1 MQVIKKSPAF
11 FLKNYLFFKKIRRIF
26 AIQRTTNTA
35 DGPKAANM
43 KNFINTYD
51 QVKNAIESGKAGN
64 IFNLIDGSYV
74 GMGEFEYFDTA
85 EVIFDLVKSNSE
97 GFVIDICER
106 ILDSIKNGRPIIIT
120 DKQRWCVAFAALK
133 ISISCV
139 DALREADQAF
149 VAEVEAE
156 EAAENDEV
164 ETNEEPAESTYC
176 VQHTMIANSSL
187 ILEASDEGA
196 AKAEFAKQRDQ
207 LASNTPADVSGWTDE
222 DQAWRDVYRVELLRI
237 DFDESGDVADM
248 MTIDATPYYFN

>member
-1 MQVIKKSPAF
+1 M
-11 FLKNYLFFKKIRRIF
+11 
-26 AIQRTTNTA
+26 A

-85 EVIFDLVKSNSE
+85 EVIFDLVKSNGE
-97 GFVIDICER
+97 GFVIDICAR

-139 DALREADQAF
+139 DVLHEADQAF

-156 EAAENDEV
+156 EAAENDKV
-164 ETNEEPAESTYC
+164 ETNEAPVESTYC

-187 ILEASDEGA
+187 ILETSDEES

-207 LASNTPADVSGWTDE
+207 LASNTLADVSNWTDA
-222 DQAWRDVYRVELLRI
+222 DQGWHSVYRIEFIRI
-237 DFDESGDVADM
+237 DFDESGDVVNMA
-248 MTIDATPYYFN
+248 TIDETPYYFID